1 MTLQEI
7 KLLHAYNSW
16 ADNCMFDVLVTLSA
30 EQYTQDMKSSHGG
43 IHGTMTHIVGAEKIW
58 LSRWIGKPRSR
69 GKPDATILKAADVAS
84 VAELRSIREKVGYD
98 MARFLGTMSDKKL
111 KETSSLTTSKG
122 ATFTHIY
129 WQAIQ
134 HMVNHSSY
142 HRGQITTMLRQLQVD
157 PPGTDLIK
165 FYRETGKLK

>member
-1 MTLQEI
+1 MTLQDI

-16 ADNCMFDVLVTLSA
+16 ADNCMFDVLVTLPA
-30 EQYTQDMKSSHGG
+30 DQYTQDMKSSHGG

-58 LSRWIGKPRSR
+58 LSRWIGKP
-69 GKPDATILKAADVAS
+69 DTMLKASEVGS
-84 VAELRSIREKVGYD
+84 VAELHSIWEKVGYD
-98 MARFLGTMSDKKL
+98 MAGFLGTMTDKKL
-111 KETSSLTTSKG
+111 QETFTLTTSKG
-122 ATFTHIY
+122 ATFTHVY

-142 HRGQITTMLRQLQVD
+142 HRGQITTMLRQLHAD
-157 PPGTDLIK
+157 PPSTDLIK